1 MEHLEPLVGML
12 GLVGGVI
19 LVTALLSGLVER
31 SRFPQVLIFL
41 SIGALLGPYGL
52 GLLEL
57 PLDSGALRA
66 IATVGLLLVLF
77 TDSVGVRLEELRRH
91 GRLAAVV
98 LGPGTLL
105 TAAVTA
111 LAAYALLGLDP
122 ARSAILGAALA
133 STDPVML
140 RGVLRNRGTPPAAR
154 TALRIEGGM
163 NDATLLPVVLVAIA
177 VLVPAAKADAGW
189 WAVGGKVL
197 LGLAGGVVVALLA
210 VGAVDL
216 VRRRV
221 GVRRDYESLYVL
233 GVSLTAFAVAETV
246 GGSGFIAAFAAGLT
260 IAAVDVELCDC
271 FFDYGEASASMALLF
286 TFVALGVSTIWMG
299 LGVLRPATLAFA
311 AVALFSRS
319 LILLATL
326 APARLDRRARLFV
339 VWFGPRGLSSLL
351 LVLLAVFAGVPG
363 SEDLFAVTAL
373 VVLLSTI
380 IHGGSQVL
388 LAVAEPP
395 QEATT
400 APPPPR
406 GATPAPQP
414 AAPSGAGAGPAP
426 GAAGAAPAPPTAP
439 TPAHAAP
446 PGPPVIADPERI
458 TLDELA
464 ALEGS
469 GTPHY
474 LLDVRTEAS
483 WSASAEQAAGAL
495 RVPPDDAVRT
505 VTRLGLPYDVWLVLY
520 CT

>member
-1 MEHLEPLVGML
+1 MQHLEPLIGML

-41 SIGALLGPYGL
+41 AIGALLGPYGL

-77 TDSVGVRLEELRRH
+77 TDAVGVRLEELKRH

-98 LGPGTLL
+98 LGPGTLV

-177 VLVPAAKADAGW
+177 VLVPGGAADAGW
-189 WAVGGKVL
+189 WKVGGKVLL

-210 VGAVDL
+210 AGAVDL

-233 GVSLTAFAVAETV
+233 GVSLTAFAGAETV

-286 TFVALGVSTIWMG
+286 TFVALGVSAIWMG
-299 LGVLRPATLAFA
+299 LAVLRPATLAFA
-311 AVALFSRS
+311 AVALFARS

-326 APARLDRRARLFV
+326 APTRLDRRSRLFV

-373 VVLLSTI
+373 VVLLSTV

-395 QEATT
+395 EEATT

-406 GATPAPQP
+406 GAAPAPQT
-414 AAPSGAGAGPAP
+414 AAPARPGAVPAP
-426 GAAGAAPAPPTAP
+426 GGPPPPAPP
-439 TPAHAAP
+439 
-446 PGPPVIADPERI
+446 VVADRERI

-464 ALEGS
+464 ALGRA

-483 WSASAEQAAGAL
+483 WGASAEQAAGAL